1 MNVIRQRMLMVIMLV
16 ALAGILLHVTAR
28 SSDLAVAR
36 NQAATPPTATTQP
49 KLKEFLDEAPFPR
62 IYAFYHNATSCV
74 SGGQKAYFVDQM
86 KYVNVAELHYQLGGA
101 KTESSWWRYRYSK
114 IDVNDN
120 GNCDDPDDMR
130 VVDWL
135 EKQWRDM
142 PANAHGVSIPHYQL
156 AFLPLWYFKEDDAS
170 GFDVMHRRTID
181 DCDAAYTFIPTPTP
195 TPTNATPPT
204 PGGPPT
210 STPVPTATP
219 DADYLEKQ
227 VWALHAATNGDVMRW
242 RDGANLALINVYA
255 GTPIAT
261 SVVIRCDTR
270 ITEGL
275 IPAETPAPRTYH
287 EWMPL
292 WVDAR
297 IGETQ
302 LDNDP
307 NEINPW
313 DGIRIDSQAN
323 LFSWARQADFD
334 LDGHLDVRK
343 LENGGYFDEDTAF
356 GRHYL
361 DDLYQQGVDKLFQ
374 NIYQYHPGE
383 WLMGGND
390 AWHPNGSSP
399 DDPSGFGELPNMH
412 FTIAENWTKDWGS
425 NGQYHFMRWPNPDDG
440 GYSSNVTFSKA
451 VRIWDNWA
459 HHGNGRKG
467 YVILSKCDDAANDC
481 LSLPSQTDETTY
493 GWDDMHREF
502 RFSLAAA
509 LMLDAYH
516 AFTGAGYDMTPYWYD
531 EYAVIW
537 DDSKAQAARTND
549 EKAKGIGWLGYPISA
564 PLEVDSSG
572 HVTGVN
578 LCSAI
583 DGWRKATPTPT
594 PAPGETPTPKPATA
608 WIRYFEHGVAI
619 LNPSSNDITVELDP
633 NTTYYRIQCSSGGGS
648 TVNAEVD
655 CHTNNGQPVDNHQ
668 VTVEAHD
675 GLLLYGEANQT
686 DKIAISASQYDI
698 QYWEGP
704 ELLIDDRGEQTW
716 QWGNRTDE
724 TSPTISIANDE
735 LREVVSGRLIFHIND
750 PDLQMDIKNGDIVDA
765 FLSLRT
771 DANLN
776 DASMWLIAQKSA
788 EDAEENFQKILWI
801 DPNLQGQGWHRSP
814 SLREALIELADQS
827 GWNGHVE
834 FFLVPT
840 AFNHQ
845 LVFDAYDKAVTN
857 APTLVILRKKVRST
871 PCVTENTTGPYQ
883 ATYQHGVN
891 GYYGG
896 EDTYIVTTDWEPP
909 TIHDTHPALY
919 IRVNYPNEQIYSSLI
934 RFNNA
939 TLPAGAEI
947 VKAQLDM
954 FYAGQSVNGGDLTA
968 YVAYTKEPWKASETT
983 WVNFQT
989 SLYWNATGVKGVD
1002 DRDPHVYVLP
1012 VNYQQ
1017 VGNWLSFNVTQVVK
1031 DTPGDDYDF
1040 FFYGSFDG
1048 VNKNIYFHSNDYWK
1062 ASERPKL
1069 TIWYR
1074 MP

>member
-1 MNVIRQRMLMVIMLV
+1 MVNVIRQRMLMVIMLV

-28 SSDLAVAR
+28 SNDLAVAR
-36 NQAATPPTATTQP
+36 SQAATSPTATTQP
-49 KLKEFLDEAPFPR
+49 KLKEFLDEMPFPR
-62 IYAFYHNATSCV
+62 VYAFYHNATSCV

-101 KTESSWWRYRYSK
+101 KTESSWWKYRYSK

-170 GFDVMHRRTID
+170 GFDVMHRRTVD
-181 DCDAAYTFIPTPTP
+181 DCDAAYTFTT
-195 TPTNATPPT
+195 
-204 PGGPPT
+204 PT
-210 STPVPTATP
+210 STP
-219 DADYLEKQ
+219 DANYLDKR
-227 VWALHAATNGDVMRW
+227 VWALHAATNGDVVRW

-255 GTPIAT
+255 GTPTAT
-261 SVVIRCDTR
+261 SVAIRCDTR

-275 IPAETPAPRTYH
+275 TPTETPAPRTYQ

-302 LDNDP
+302 VDNDT

-374 NIYQYHPGE
+374 NIYQYHSGE
-383 WLMGGND
+383 WLMGGNE

-412 FTIAENWTKDWGS
+412 FTIAENWTKRWGS
-425 NGQYHFMRWPNPDDG
+425 DGAFEFMSWPDPDTG
-440 GYSSNVTFSKA
+440 KYYPASQMTFETA
-451 VRIWDNWA
+451 VRIWDTWT
-459 HHGNGRKG
+459 HQGNGRKG
-467 YVILSKCDDAANDC
+467 FVIFSKCDAGDDNPDNEDCNHLANAPRGYGYAA
-481 LSLPSQTDETTY
+481 
-493 GWDDMHREF
+493 MHREF

-516 AFTGAGYDMTPYWYD
+516 AFTGEGYHMAPYWYD
-531 EYAVIW
+531 EYAVFW
-537 DDSKAQAARTND
+537 DGSKAQAARTND
-549 EKAKGIGWLGYPISA
+549 EKAKGIGWLGFPVSD
-564 PLEVDSSG
+564 PLGLVHIGNQVYAVPDDNP
-572 HVTGVN
+572 TN
-578 LCSAI
+578 LC
-583 DGWRKATPTPT
+583 KALDNTRSGQNPNV
-594 PAPGETPTPKPATA
+594 EDFNA

-619 LNPSSNDITVELDP
+619 LNPSSDDMTVALDP

-655 CHTNNGQPVDNHQ
+655 CHTNNGQPVENHQ
-668 VTVEAHD
+668 VAVKPYD

-698 QYWEGP
+698 QYREGP
-704 ELLIDDRGEQTW
+704 ELLSDDRGIQTW
-716 QWGNRTDE
+716 QWTNSTDE
-724 TSPTISIANDE
+724 TSPTINILNDE
-735 LREVVSGRLIFHIND
+735 LREVLSGRLIFHITD
-750 PDLQMDIKNGDIVDA
+750 TTLQTDIKNGDIVDA

-788 EDAEENFQKILWI
+788 EDAEENFQKISWI

-814 SLREALIELADQS
+814 SLREALIELANQS
-827 GWNGHVE
+827 GWDGHVE
-834 FFLVPT
+834 FFLDPE
-840 AFNHQ
+840 AFNHH

-883 ATYQHGVN
+883 VTYQHGVN

-896 EDTYIVTTDWEPP
+896 EDTFIVTTDWEPP
-909 TIHDTHPALY
+909 TTHDTHPALY

-934 RFNNA
+934 RFNNV

-1017 VGNWLSFNVTQVVK
+1017 VGNWLSFDVTQVVK
-1031 DTPGDDYDF
+1031 DTSGDDYDF